1 MSNIRIFLIVICV
14 IIIVFFIVKG
24 LEIKRENK
32 QFKIDKKQLVKEKYP
47 ELSEADL
54 KYRQS
59 SLEAYQRIHMHN
71 PKKGVILLAILG
83 FIIGIIGAVSGAIYA
98 LITSGSLFIPILL
111 LAVSYY
117 SLSLVVICNPT
128 IDQQFDFWYH
138 YLEKN
143 PDNQLQVVLTPREMA
158 EKIVENQKKFGLYCS
173 VIGVMFTLISIL
185 SY

>member
-71 PKKGVILLAILG
+71 PKKGVILFAILG

-98 LITSGSLFIPILL
+98 LITSGSLFVPILL

-117 SLSLVVICNPT
+117 SLSLVVICSPT

-138 YLEKN
+138 YLEEN
-143 PDNQLQVVLTPREMA
+143 PDNQDLKELAEIIEAGKHKTASDEDGFYQMLQDAAAKLVDL
-158 EKIVENQKKFGLYCS
+158 L
-173 VIGVMFTLISIL
+173 
-185 SY
+185 